1 MKLGIALGGG
11 GARGFAHIGVLQ
23 ILQENDIQVD
33 FVSGTSM
40 GSIVGAM
47 YCETGDAFEVER
59 RIRQFIE
66 SEEFNKTG
74 IPQARDKVERKENF
88 WDNLSSEIRGRI
100 AVNIARKRTSLMKEE
115 RLHSAVDYLIQ
126 IEEFSQCKIPL
137 TVLATDILNGQ
148 DVAFSTGDIKLA
160 VEASSS
166 VPGFLPPVKY
176 NGYLLSD
183 GGISC
188 PVPVKYARQTPNTRV
203 IAVAVPPPIDPN
215 KPLENAIQIMTRA
228 EQITSSYYTNTQ
240 VERADV
246 SIYPETEDIQWN
258 EFERMDDMIE
268 YGRAA
273 ARVKISDIRGQQSWI
288 GAFWQKIFA
297 N

>member
-23 ILQENDIQVD
+23 ILQEHEIKVD

-59 RIRQFIE
+59 RIRQFID
-66 SEEFNKTG
+66 SEEFKKTG

-115 RLHSAVDYLIQ
+115 RLQSAVGYLIG

-166 VPGFLPPVKY
+166 VPGFLPPVEY

-188 PVPVKYARQTPNTRV
+188 PVPVQYARQTRNTAV
-203 IAVAVPPPIDPN
+203 VAVAVPPPI
-215 KPLENAIQIMTRA
+215 KASASLENAIQIMTRA
-228 EQITSSYYTNTQ
+228 EQITSSFYTNTQ
-240 VERADV
+240 VERAEV
-246 SIYPETEDIQWN
+246 SIFPESEDIQWN

-273 ARVKISDIRGQQSWI
+273 ARAKIADIRRQKGWI
-288 GAFWQKIFA
+288 GSLWRKLFA